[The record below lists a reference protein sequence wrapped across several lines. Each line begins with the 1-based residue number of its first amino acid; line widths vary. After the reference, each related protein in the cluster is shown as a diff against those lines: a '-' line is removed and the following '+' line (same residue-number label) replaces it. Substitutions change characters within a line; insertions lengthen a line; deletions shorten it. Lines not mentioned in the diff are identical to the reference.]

1 MIISVKLNVKHFF
14 IPLRHPSLSD
24 KVSAPRLLTALDFQL
39 DSTHSLDLV
48 LGAAM
53 PGNRYE
59 FLSVGAMTLSM
70 GNSDAVRLTTKQHPN
85 VRKQIYII
93 LNILISVSC
102 HWNLCCG

>member
-1 MIISVKLNVKHFF
+1 MLNIFY
-14 IPLRHPSLSD
+14 ILLRHPSLSD
-24 KVSAPRLLTALDFQL
+24 KVSAPRLLTALDFEL

-85 VRKQIYII
+85 VRKQIYLI
-93 LNILISVSC
+93 LNNLISVSC